1 MSKIAVIGGGA
12 AGMLAAATAA
22 GNGHQVT
29 IYERNGKLGKK
40 LFITGKGRCNL
51 TNDSDVDNLLSHVVS
66 NPKFLYSA
74 FYGFT
79 SQDMMEYMEALGLR
93 LKTERGGRVF
103 PASDKS
109 SDVIRTL
116 EAELKR
122 QGVKICYQARVID
135 IEEKEGHVKGI
146 AWVSLPEKDTR
157 TVEALKKD
165 ATVTNG
171 LKKEN
176 VDAVILATGGCS
188 YLSTG
193 SSGDGYLLA
202 QQLGHAIIKP
212 SPSLVPLEIE
222 EDWVKQLQGLSL
234 RNVRVTMLAGGK
246 KLYEEQGEMLFTH
259 FGVSGPLILS
269 ASTQY
274 SKAKGKQVVLHIDC
288 KPALTLEQL
297 DERVLRDFAA
307 CKNSYYK
314 NALGG
319 LLPAKMIPI
328 VIELSQ
334 IPPQKRVNEITKKE
348 RAGLVGIMKKL
359 EMTVTGTRDFKEAI
373 ITKGGVSVKE
383 VDKTTMQSKLV
394 QGLYFAGEILDLDA
408 MTGGYN
414 LQIAWSTAYAAGGVQ
429 V

>member
-79 SQDMMEYMEALGLR
+79 SQNMMEYMEALGLR

-157 TVEALKKD
+157 TVEAL
-165 ATVTNG
+165 
-171 LKKEN
+171 
-176 VDAVILATGGCS
+176 
-188 YLSTG
+188 
-193 SSGDGYLLA
+193 
-202 QQLGHAIIKP
+202 
-212 SPSLVPLEIE
+212 
-222 EDWVKQLQGLSL
+222 
-234 RNVRVTMLAGGK
+234 
-246 KLYEEQGEMLFTH
+246 
-259 FGVSGPLILS
+259 
-269 ASTQY
+269 
-274 SKAKGKQVVLHIDC
+274 
-288 KPALTLEQL
+288 
-297 DERVLRDFAA
+297 
-307 CKNSYYK
+307 
-314 NALGG
+314 
-319 LLPAKMIPI
+319 
-328 VIELSQ
+328 
-334 IPPQKRVNEITKKE
+334 
-348 RAGLVGIMKKL
+348 
-359 EMTVTGTRDFKEAI
+359 
-373 ITKGGVSVKE
+373 
-383 VDKTTMQSKLV
+383 
-394 QGLYFAGEILDLDA
+394 
-408 MTGGYN
+408 
-414 LQIAWSTAYAAGGVQ
+414 
-429 V
+429 